1 MPTDPSPAECRT
13 SEVQPPRAGSL
24 AVAAF
29 VVGNLWLLAAIVV
42 FLGRTFARRA
52 PDMVSFTS
60 EGAWLYPL
68 TYDAV
73 NAFCVVM
80 AVACFGLTV
89 ATRRMT

>member
-1 MPTDPSPAECRT
+1 MPTDPSPADCRT
-13 SEVQPPRAGSL
+13 SEVQPPRTGSL

-42 FLGRTFARRA
+42 FLGRKVARSN
-52 PDMVSFTS
+52 PLMVSFTT
-60 EGAWLYPL
+60 EGGWFYPQ